1 MFGVSLNFKLTSD
14 ILSPGHQEN
23 RWSGVFSITR
33 GARSWRAFDLVAAPI
48 INPPYTSRLHRAS
61 TSCEID
67 LRPLR
72 IKIPILCINF
82 LVDICSMFMY
92 TIVREGKEVTKR

>member
-1 MFGVSLNFKLTSD
+1 
-14 ILSPGHQEN
+14 
-23 RWSGVFSITR
+23 
-33 GARSWRAFDLVAAPI
+33 
-48 INPPYTSRLHRAS
+48 
-61 TSCEID
+61 

-82 LVDICSMFMY
+82 LVDICSMFIY